1 VDEVLDCLT
10 VEGSVGVI
18 VPDART
24 EWTLRML
31 RSAGI
36 DAHVV
41 DDDAD
46 PRVEVVPASQAKG
59 LEFDSVVLLEPAE
72 IVAAEPSRVDGL
84 RRLYV
89 VLTRAV
95 SRLRIVHDRP
105 LPPELE

>member
-1 VDEVLDCLT
+1 
-10 VEGSVGVI
+10 
-18 VPDART
+18 
-24 EWTLRML
+24 
-31 RSAGI
+31 
-36 DAHVV
+36 
-41 DDDAD
+41 
-46 PRVEVVPASQAKG
+46 VEVVPASQAKG